1 MPKHAVNTSER
12 ARIRKLF
19 LAGNNA
25 EAIAAHMNIDLQVV
39 KAWHPDNVG
48 KVKAEIREAEAEM
61 EAEQAVVDTKELEDA
76 AAAAKRSE
84 AGRRAAATRKANR
97 MNAKEDAKEADRA
110 AAEERERVQKEQH
123 QIAEEA
129 ASVSE

>member
-19 LAGNNA
+19 LAGNSP

-39 KAWHPDNVG
+39 IAWHPDNVG

-61 EAEQAVVDTKELEDA
+61 EAEQAVADTEKLEEEA
-76 AAAAKRSE
+76 KAAKRSE
-84 AGRRAAATRKANR
+84 AGKRAAATRKANR
-97 MNAKEDAKEADRA
+97 MNAKEDAKEADRV

-129 ASVSE
+129 AAVSE

>member
-19 LAGNNA
+19 LAGNSA
-25 EAIAAHMNIDLQVV
+25 EAISAHMNVDVNVV
-39 KAWHPDNVG
+39 KAWHPDLVV
-48 KVKAEIREAEAEM
+48 KVKEEIREAEAKM
-61 EAEQAVVDTKELEDA
+61 EAEQAETDTKELEDA

-97 MNAKEDAKEADRA
+97 LTAKDVSKEADQV

-129 ASVSE
+129 AAVQE

>member
-25 EAIAAHMNIDLQVV
+25 EAIAAHMNIDLAVV
-39 KAWHPDNVG
+39 IAWHPDNVG

-61 EAEQAVVDTKELEDA
+61 EAEQAVADTQELEDA

-84 AGRRAAATRKANR
+84 AGKRAAATRKANR
-97 MNAKEDAKEADRA
+97 MNAKEEAKEADRT

-129 ASVSE
+129 AHVSE